1 MAKIHFE
8 STIKKVQSRPIVRI
22 PEIADNKLP
31 SRGMVMINGTINGIY
46 FETELEP
53 DGRGSHWFKLE
64 DSLIQELSIRPEDS
78 LIFIVEPMDKWPV
91 PKIPSDLEEA
101 LISSKLTSQFNSI
114 TPRAQWEWIRWI
126 RFTNNPETR
135 TRRIEVTCSKLNQG
149 KKRPCCFDLSRC
161 TDMTVCKSGV
171 LMSTE

>member
-8 STIKKVQSRPIVRI
+8 STIKKVQSHPILRI
-22 PEIADNKLP
+22 PENADNKLP
-31 SRGMVMINGTINGIY
+31 SRGMVMINGTVNGIY

-64 DSLIQELSIRPEDS
+64 DSLIQELSIRPEDP
-78 LIFIVEPMDKWPV
+78 LVFILEPMEKWPV
-91 PKIPSDLEEA
+91 PKVPYDLEEA
-101 LISSKLTSQFNSI
+101 LISSNLTLQFNSI

-126 RFTNNPETR
+126 RFTSNPETR
-135 TRRIEVTCSKLNQG
+135 ARRIEVTCSKLNEG

-171 LMSTE
+171 LMSSE